1 MLAAVSPS
9 ASCHDETLNTLRF
22 ANQAKNILNDPKV
35 NEVSFDLRKQANK
48 GGTKSTKFEKHLTV
62 FTVYFLIASEDW
74 GTVRE
79 HKQRRRREREK
90 SKTTTLPGHH
100 AFLYISLPS
109 LHDCDVKIS
118 NFTFFGEH
126 EHKRTT
132 FFFCS

>member
-9 ASCHDETLNTLRF
+9 ASCHNETLNTLRF

-74 GTVRE
+74 GTAMRTWK
-79 HKQRRRREREK
+79 KQNNNSARASR
-90 SKTTTLPGHH
+90 
-100 AFLYISLPS
+100 
-109 LHDCDVKIS
+109 
-118 NFTFFGEH
+118 FFVH
-126 EHKRTT
+126 
-132 FFFCS
+132 FFAVAARLWR